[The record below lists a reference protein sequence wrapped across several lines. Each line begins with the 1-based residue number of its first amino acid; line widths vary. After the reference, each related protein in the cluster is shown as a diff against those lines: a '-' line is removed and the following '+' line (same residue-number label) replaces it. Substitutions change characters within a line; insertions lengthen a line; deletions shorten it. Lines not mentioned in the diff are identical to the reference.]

1 MLDVKACAKCNCKQ
15 HNLSLE
21 YHSEPYMST
30 FEVEIEKNNK
40 NDKTFAKNVKVIYKK
55 RAFQSISKILGGSGS
70 FFAFIQQFDTD
81 GSARRSKAHL
91 AVR

>member
-1 MLDVKACAKCNCKQ
+1 
-15 HNLSLE
+15 
-21 YHSEPYMST
+21 MST

-70 FFAFIQQFDTD
+70 FFAFISGKESLIRANCGRMRLF
-81 GSARRSKAHL
+81 AIIF
-91 AVR
+91 